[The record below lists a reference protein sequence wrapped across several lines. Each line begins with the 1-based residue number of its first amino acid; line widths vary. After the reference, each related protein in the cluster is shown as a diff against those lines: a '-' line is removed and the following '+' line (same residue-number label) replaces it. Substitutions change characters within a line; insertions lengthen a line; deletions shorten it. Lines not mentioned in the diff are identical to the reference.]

1 MSQPILLV
9 EDDRDDEALV
19 RRVLSSFRA
28 AEHVVVAHDGAEALD
43 YLFALGRFSDREAA
57 QVPKLILLDLSLPK
71 IDGME
76 VLRQIRADPLTKPVP
91 VVILT
96 SSRQQED
103 LLSGYGAG
111 ANSYVV
117 KPSDLEKFLEA
128 ARDLGRYWLEL
139 NTVPTAVAS

>member
-1 MSQPILLV
+1 MVQAGS
-9 EDDRDDEALV
+9 
-19 RRVLSSFRA
+19 
-28 AEHVVVAHDGAEALD
+28 
-43 YLFALGRFSDREAA
+43 
-57 QVPKLILLDLSLPK
+57 
-71 IDGME
+71 
-76 VLRQIRADPLTKPVP
+76 
-91 VVILT
+91 T
-96 SSRQQED
+96 SSRQHED